1 MQKMIY
7 ILCSLMI
14 AELYSNSCIIEIGHR
29 DVVRN
34 EYTFHEKIQSEHFV
48 IHFTTADVD
57 SQEVFGEW
65 YNLQSNFGYA
75 QSIIDHLEA
84 AYSIFISDGWESP
97 PPDCDETIT
106 NPELPQ
112 HCDNFG
118 GNPLY
123 DVYIANDAAGM
134 VVPETLYPVEPY
146 TGGYSSFM
154 KISTLLNEHDVLP
167 SWSYHVVAHE
177 LHHAI
182 QMRYG
187 YSVSGEPGNYMY
199 NGWLF
204 EQTASYMENVIYPN
218 NIHLSTMLSNCNI
231 TTPLTYPEYNI
242 DYPGDLYQY
251 RSALWQKY
259 MVESFGDSS
268 IIRLIWEDYGIQYS
282 SGDPVSLFP
291 IYNNAIQLVTNNEF
305 KLSDAY
311 SSYAVWRYFTGNRAL
326 AEEYFFDGQIYCDAS
341 IIEISADV
349 VIFPSEKGATRLI
362 QLESENINLQL
373 SSSFTSLL
381 QLQHVTESGI
391 VNNFELT
398 DNISYL
404 NISNPNN
411 ESHALVLTSQYTG
424 NTSQEM
430 EVNISLNS
438 LQGDLN
444 GDGVIDILDLI
455 TLVNMILNGEYSI
468 IADWN
473 EDGVVN
479 ILDII
484 IYKNIILG
492 S

>member
-1 MQKMIY
+1 M
-7 ILCSLMI
+7 LFPLMI
-14 AELYSNSCIIEIGHR
+14 VELYSNTCIIDIGNR
-29 DVVRN
+29 EVVRN

-75 QSIIDHLEA
+75 QSIIDHLEV

-146 TGGYSSFM
+146 TGGYSSYM

-167 SWSYHVVAHE
+167 WWSYHVVAHE

-268 IIRLIWEDYGIQYS
+268 IIRLIWENYGIQYS

-291 IYNNAIQLVTNNEF
+291 IYNNAIQFVTNNEF
-305 KLSDAY
+305 QLSDAY

-326 AEEYFFDGQIYCDAS
+326 AGEYFLDGQIYCDAS
-341 IIEISADV
+341 IIEITDDV

-373 SSSFTSLL
+373 SSSFASLI

-411 ESHALVLTSQYTG
+411 ESHALVLTSKYTG
-424 NTSQEM
+424 NSSQEM

-438 LQGDLN
+438 LQGD
-444 GDGVIDILDLI
+444 
-455 TLVNMILNGEYSI
+455 VN
-468 IADWN
+468 A
-473 EDGVVN
+473 DGVVN
-479 ILDII
+479 ILDIVLLVNLVLNDEYNATADLNSDGVI
-484 IYKNIILG
+484 NILDSVILVNIILRD
-492 S
+492 